1 MKRSRTSVC
10 LSIHSL
16 SFRQHDWLVVTLA
29 TQSAKYILLEAT
41 LGVEG
46 GFWIE
51 VWVRRPHFAPPLL
64 ITLFHRRA
72 ERFGV
77 RGVGEFEIR
86 KTGQGLQRF
95 PGIEADGGIRIEQA
109 VNQIRIEPV

>member
-1 MKRSRTSVC
+1 MKRTRTSVC
-10 LSIHSL
+10 HATHSL
-16 SFRQHDWLVVTLA
+16 SFRQHDWLVVTLT
-29 TQSAKYILLEAT
+29 TQAAEHILLEAT

-51 VWVRRPHFAPPLL
+51 VRIRRAHFAPPLL

-95 PGIEADGGIRIEQA
+95 PGVEA
-109 VNQIRIEPV
+109 